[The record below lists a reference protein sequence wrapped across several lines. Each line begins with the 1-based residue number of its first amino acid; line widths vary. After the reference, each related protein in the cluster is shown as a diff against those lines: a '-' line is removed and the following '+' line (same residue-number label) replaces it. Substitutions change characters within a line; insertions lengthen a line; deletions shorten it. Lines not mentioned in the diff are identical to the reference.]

1 MIIMEVKIVKDE
13 PYELTLELVGGEQ
26 SLLQMLVEKLN
37 QEKSVDFAAS
47 KVTHPLVANP
57 VFTLRTKRVKA
68 KELVVK
74 KLEEMKKEVEG
85 FEKKFS
91 EISG

>member
-1 MIIMEVKIVKDE
+1 MIMEVRIVKDE
-13 PYELTLELVGGEQ
+13 PYELSLELVDGEH

-37 QEKSVDFAAS
+37 KEKSVDFAAS

-57 VFTLRTKRVKA
+57 VFTIRTKRVKA
-68 KELVVK
+68 KELVMK

-85 FEKKFS
+85 FDAKFS
-91 EISG
+91 DISG